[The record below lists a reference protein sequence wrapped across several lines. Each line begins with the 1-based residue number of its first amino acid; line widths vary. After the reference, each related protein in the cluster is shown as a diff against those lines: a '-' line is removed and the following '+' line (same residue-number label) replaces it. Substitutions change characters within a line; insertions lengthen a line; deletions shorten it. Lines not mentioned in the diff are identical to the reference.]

1 MVDFS
6 MDLDGGRT
14 PKRIK
19 LEIVPAGDRP
29 LNFST
34 TPDDVDF
41 GLAKKQ
47 KTIRDPMSHRII
59 EKRRRDRMNNCLADL
74 SKLIPPNFL
83 KQGQGRIEKTEIIEM
98 AIKHINNLAGL
109 VKCQE
114 ANGNTLHAI
123 FQERFYLGFKECQAE
138 MIQYLVEVEGWDVND
153 QVYVRMMTHLE
164 QASQRF
170 YVAKDRTGEE
180 ISKEPLPMV
189 HEDSKEVQHQF
200 STNIRTTA
208 SSNITAPI
216 FIDERSSGSYMNRDS
231 PSLQDRLGMEST
243 VSQHISHDQH
253 LRTLLVPSQGQTG
266 SGSDGNECCFPLLES
281 CISRNSEGDK
291 SSELSSDYRLTSP
304 GSGTSNCKEQQ
315 NVYKFKHNITKRF
328 SQENHTQNLQSDS
341 SSSSK
346 KRNIHSGE
354 KPKRSKFQRYRSC
367 SPNSDSTRYPNSESS
382 GTVGGTLCSDPFLHS
397 SHSLPAFV
405 LHPSG
410 THYMPLSIHP
420 SFFRKSFNLGDS
432 STSQVFHPISIPVNF
447 GGPLVTMRK
456 MNIRSNNTSPSVHC
470 DPSSDTASMESSDA
484 GSQKAS

>member
-1 MVDFS
+1 MVDIS

-19 LEIVPAGDRP
+19 LELVPAGDRP

-41 GLAKKQ
+41 GTAKKQ

-98 AIKHINNLAGL
+98 AIKHIKNLTGL

-114 ANGNTLHAI
+114 ANGSNLHAI

-153 QVYVRMMTHLE
+153 QVYIRMMTHLE
-164 QASQRF
+164 QVSQRF
-170 YVAKDRTGEE
+170 YVSKDRTGEE
-180 ISKEPLPMV
+180 TNKEPVPLV
-189 HEDSKEVQHQF
+189 LEDRKEVQYQF
-200 STNIRTTA
+200 SPNIRTSV
-208 SSNITAPI
+208 SSNVTAPI
-216 FIDERSSGSYMNRDS
+216 FIDERSNGSYMNQDS
-231 PSLQDRLGMEST
+231 PSLQDRLGVDNT

-253 LRTLLVPSQGQTG
+253 LRTLLVPSQGQAETAYV
-266 SGSDGNECCFPLLES
+266 SGSDGNECCLPSLGS
-281 CISRNSEGDK
+281 CISKNEGDK

-304 GSGTSNCKEQQ
+304 GSGISNSKEQQ

-328 SQENHTQNLQSDS
+328 SQENRTQNQQSDS

-346 KRNIHSGE
+346 ERNIRNGE

-367 SPNSDSTRYPNSESS
+367 SPNSDSTPYPNSESS
-382 GTVGGTLCSDPFLHS
+382 GTVPDPFLHS

-420 SFFRKSFNLGDS
+420 SFFRKSFDS
-432 STSQVFHPISIPVNF
+432 NTRQSQVFHPISIPVNF

-456 MNIRSNNTSPSVHC
+456 MNIRSHNTSPSINC
-470 DPSSDTASMESSDA
+470 DPSSDTASLESSDA